1 MPFGRPSSPPSE
13 CRGKI
18 HTPFPPHTRKVGRA
32 AELVS
37 DHVIPVY
44 KLWVVK
50 KKVGAIP
57 LVLTRGQQKLKGKN
71 KGGPGQPLTVKYKKM
86 QPNPASSKGK

>member
-1 MPFGRPSSPPSE
+1 MHNTLSQGALWEAFLPPSE
-13 CRGKI
+13 CRGKTP
-18 HTPFPPHTRKVGRA
+18 TPFPPHTGKVDRA

-50 KKVGAIP
+50 KKRGGHPSGAHQRAAKTQRKKQGR
-57 LVLTRGQQKLKGKN
+57 TR
-71 KGGPGQPLTVKYKKM
+71 
-86 QPNPASSKGK
+86 PAINC

>member
-1 MPFGRPSSPPSE
+1 MQAQTP
-13 CRGKI
+13 
-18 HTPFPPHTRKVGRA
+18 TPFPPHTGKVVRS

-50 KKVGAIP
+50 KKKKKGGAML
-57 LVLTRGQQKLKGKN
+57 LVLTRGQQRLDRKKKN
-71 KGGPGQPLTVKYKKM
+71 MGGSDQPLAVKYKKM
-86 QPNPASSKGK
+86 QPSPASSKGK

>member
-1 MPFGRPSSPPSE
+1 MRAEADTHTLSSPRS
-13 CRGKI
+13 K
-18 HTPFPPHTRKVGRA
+18 GRA
-32 AELVS
+32 AERVS

-50 KKVGAIP
+50 KKKKKVRAIP
-57 LVLTRGQQKLKGKN
+57 LVLTRGQQRLGGKN